1 MCVCVWMWLWFICV
15 NRAALASSL
24 SIVARYCAIAFAG
37 FGSFGVLSLARQ
49 AHHRQLIGWSNIGCW
64 DGKLELVVKMQLLT
78 FALICMLCFC
88 GPIFLIVAFP
98 FHRTWHFWENS
109 SVLFSFYFC
118 VCFGFFF
125 SFVVHNS
132 IADQRS
138 SILCKLITA
147 VTNTNKLHKH
157 ITVID
162 IDFEIQIRLGIK
174 IEINI
179 NETDTARQFV
189 LFDKRAKFV

>member
-1 MCVCVWMWLWFICV
+1 MYALFLWTDTSDCCV
-15 NRAALASSL
+15 SL
-24 SIVARYCAIAFAG
+24 SQNLAFLRKFIG
-37 FGSFGVLSLARQ
+37 FIFFL
-49 AHHRQLIGWSNIGCW
+49 
-64 DGKLELVVKMQLLT
+64 
-78 FALICMLCFC
+78 FLC
-88 GPIFLIVAFP
+88 
-98 FHRTWHFWENS
+98 
-109 SVLFSFYFC
+109 LFR
-118 VCFGFFF
+118 VFF